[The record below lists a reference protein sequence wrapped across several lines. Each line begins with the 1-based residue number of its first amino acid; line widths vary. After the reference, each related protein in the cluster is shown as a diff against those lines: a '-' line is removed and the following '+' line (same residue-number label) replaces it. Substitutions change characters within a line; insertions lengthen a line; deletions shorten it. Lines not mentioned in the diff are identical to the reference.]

1 MVKRA
6 ARFLA
11 WCALVAGLAHLYL
24 PSAPESAAARL
35 DSAISLTVLTQAGP
49 VAMTAAAWLPGA
61 LAAEMPAAFEP
72 EALKAQAVA
81 ARTYAMSARR
91 HADADLCVLNGGCCI
106 AYKDEAALR
115 ALWGGGYEK
124 YMAAIEAAILD
135 TDGQYLTYGGE
146 AIQAVFHASSAG
158 STEESG
164 AIWSPAPYLV
174 SVPTPE
180 TPENTPGLVT
190 TVRFT
195 PEELADALDI
205 SPAGDPGVWLDE
217 PVLDGAGRV
226 AYITVGG
233 KRFAGGELRGAL
245 GLRSTAFAVS
255 WDGEQF
261 TFTVSGHGHGVGLSQ
276 YGAQAYAAMGWG
288 YEAILA
294 HYYPGTTLTSLS
306 SR

>member
-6 ARFLA
+6 AWFLV

-24 PSAPESAAARL
+24 LPAPESAASRL
-35 DSAISLTVLTQAGP
+35 DGAVALTVLTRAGP
-49 VAMTAAAWLPGA
+49 VSMTAAQWLPGA
-61 LAAEMPAAFEP
+61 LAAEMPASFES

-81 ARTYAMSARR
+81 ARTYAMSAHR
-91 HADADLCVLNGGCCI
+91 HTEADLCILNGGCCV

-115 ALWGGGYEK
+115 ALWDTDYEK
-124 YMAAIEAAILD
+124 NMAAIEAAILA
-135 TDGQYLTYGGE
+135 TDGQYLIYEGE

-158 STEESG
+158 STEESA

-195 PEELADALDI
+195 PGELAEALGI
-205 SPAGDPGVWLDE
+205 SPEGDPAAWLGE
-217 PVLDGAGRV
+217 AVLDGAGRV
-226 AYITVGG
+226 AYISIGG
-233 KRFAGGELRGAL
+233 QRFTGGEIRGAL
-245 GLRSTAFAVS
+245 GLRSTAFTAT
-255 WDGEQF
+255 WDGDRF
-261 TFTVSGHGHGVGLSQ
+261 VFTVSGHGHGVGMSQ

>member
-24 PSAPESAAARL
+24 RPAPESAASRL

-49 VAMTAAAWLPGA
+49 VSMTAAQWLPGA
-61 LAAEMPAAFEP
+61 LAAEMPASFES

-81 ARTYAMSARR
+81 ARTYAMSAHR
-91 HADADLCVLNGGCCI
+91 HAEADLCTLNGGCCV
-106 AYKDEAALR
+106 AYRDEAALR
-115 ALWGGGYEK
+115 ALWGGSYEK
-124 YMAAIEAAILD
+124 NMAAIKAAILA

-146 AIQAVFHASSAG
+146 AIQAVFHASSAV
-158 STEESG
+158 STEASA

-195 PEELADALDI
+195 PEELSEALDI
-205 SPAGDPGVWLDE
+205 SPAGDPAAWLGK
-217 PVLDGAGRV
+217 PVSDSAGRV
-226 AYITVGG
+226 AALTVGG
-233 KRFAGGELRGAL
+233 RRFTGSEIRGAL
-245 GLRSTAFAVS
+245 GLRSTAFTAA

-261 TFTVSGHGHGVGLSQ
+261 VFTVSGHGHGVGMSQ

-294 HYYPGTTLTSLS
+294 HYYPGTELTSLS
-306 SR
+306 FR